1 MKQYQV
7 AIVGGGASG
16 LVLAAM
22 LVQSGVQNIV
32 VLDRNDRI
40 GKKLS
45 ATGNGQGNVTNLHM
59 GREYYF
65 SSDPELVNS
74 VLSSFTQEDT
84 IRFFT
89 SLGGY
94 FFADERGRVYP
105 ASKQASSVTD
115 LLRYYLAGKVE
126 IRCSSRVVSVKNH
139 IVVLESGEL
148 LSARF
153 IVLCVGG
160 KAAKQFGTD
169 GSAYA
174 LATEL
179 GHSLTP
185 LYPSLVQLKT
195 DTSRTKTWK
204 GIRVDGLLRYESVS
218 MRGDIIFTDYG
229 ISGDA
234 VFRLSPYLAGKQSA
248 TIHLTFLPDADQET
262 LFSLLKQKCVP
273 EGELLCGILNNQIGR
288 SLVKYGKTAEGIVAL
303 MRDFP
308 ISVSGTLGFSYAQVT
323 KGGIPMNEVTACLE
337 SKMAEN
343 LFFCGEILDV
353 DGACGGYN
361 LQWAFSSAAAVAKE
375 IVCRR

>member
-1 MKQYQV
+1 M
-7 AIVGGGASG
+7 
-16 LVLAAM
+16 
-22 LVQSGVQNIV
+22 
-32 VLDRNDRI
+32 
-40 GKKLS
+40 
-45 ATGNGQGNVTNLHM
+45 
-59 GREYYF
+59 
-65 SSDPELVNS
+65 
-74 VLSSFTQEDT
+74 
-84 IRFFT
+84 
-89 SLGGY
+89 
-94 FFADERGRVYP
+94 YP

-126 IRCSSRVVSVKNH
+126 IRCSSRVISVKNH
-139 IVVLESGEL
+139 IVVLESGES

-234 VFRLSPYLAGKQSA
+234 VFRLSPYLAGKQSV
-248 TIHLTFLPDADQET
+248 TLHLTFLPDADQET
-262 LFSLLKQKCVP
+262 LVSLLKQKCAP

-308 ISVSGTLGFSYAQVT
+308 ISVLGTLGFSYAQVT

-343 LFFCGEILDV
+343 LFFCGEVLDV